1 MILPVGKAI
10 IGCCFYRKC
19 CRFFKITILPLTE
32 KTMLKNQ
39 KALYPYLVFL
49 MISVCLFFLISC
61 GGKKTLTSDQDQA
74 SQNDT
79 LTENTYRKVI
89 IQNFEADQNLIKRH
103 PNAAVLCKEAT
114 FQELLK
120 IGTIPMIVKTVSA
133 SLRETNTII
142 IKVHLA
148 YLSET
153 QQIRGQTKTGPAK
166 MTAQLRLIDASN
178 GKAVHEKNLSIA
190 DQPSIKSTSNASELG
205 KLIARHVSKVVRSK

>member
-1 MILPVGKAI
+1 
-10 IGCCFYRKC
+10 
-19 CRFFKITILPLTE
+19 
-32 KTMLKNQ
+32 MLKNQ

-49 MISVCLFFLISC
+49 MISVCLFSLISC
-61 GGKKTLTSDQDQA
+61 GAKKTLTSDQDQA

-133 SLRETNTII
+133 SLQGNKYDHYQSPPCLPQRNATDTRPDKNRPRENDGT
-142 IKVHLA
+142 
-148 YLSET
+148 T
-153 QQIRGQTKTGPAK
+153 QI
-166 MTAQLRLIDASN
+166 N
-178 GKAVHEKNLSIA
+178 
-190 DQPSIKSTSNASELG
+190 
-205 KLIARHVSKVVRSK
+205 

>member
-1 MILPVGKAI
+1 M
-10 IGCCFYRKC
+10 F
-19 CRFFKITILPLTE
+19 
-32 KTMLKNQ
+32 KNQ

-49 MISVCLFFLISC
+49 MISVCLFSLISC
-61 GGKKTLTSDQDQA
+61 GAKKTLTSDQDQA
-74 SQNDT
+74 LQNDT

-178 GKAVHEKNLSIA
+178 GKAVHEKNLSLA